1 MITAPIDLVGNVKNI
16 TPLKD
21 KITETVALPESGG
34 KQDFKDTFLSLI
46 ENAENT
52 EAVTREDAYK
62 LSIGEVDDLHTM
74 MINSAKADIA
84 LQTMVQIRNKL
95 LEAYSEVMRINL

>member
-1 MITAPIDLVGNVKNI
+1 MTIAPAGLIQNTKNI
-16 TPLKD
+16 SPLKGR
-21 KITETVALPESGG
+21 ITETIAPPDSGS
-34 KQDFKDTFLSLI
+34 KQDFKDAFLSLI
-46 ENAENT
+46 ENTENT
-52 EAVTREDAYK
+52 EAITREDAYK
-62 LSIGEVDDLHTM
+62 LSIGEADDLHTM